1 MRNGHADAEAQ
12 FEHARDEAFAA
23 LQDGRREAAGLIL
36 WHALQTLDAV
46 GDDDERRSLAG
57 RLGAVC
63 LHVGFDDIALLALDA
78 GIELHA
84 AAGDVRALE
93 NDRMTVGTVHFRLGN
108 VAAAESAWRR
118 VHADA
123 MRNGDD
129 ANAASASTNLASLY
143 AQEGLLP
150 DAADLLEQSLAC
162 LAREPFPETELNTRF
177 MYCQVL
183 AAQGAASARVLDAA
197 APLGQWAEQIGDAH
211 RSRLADVIAGAVAEL
226 PERRAE
232 FGWLVGRF

>member
-1 MRNGHADAEAQ
+1 MRNGHAEAQ
-12 FEHARDEAFAA
+12 FERATDEAFAA
-23 LQDGRREAAGLIL
+23 LQQGRREAAGLIL
-36 WHALQTLDAV
+36 WNALQALDAV

-63 LHVGFDDIALLALDA
+63 LHAGFDDLALLALDV
-78 GIELHA
+78 GIELHE
-84 AAGDVRALE
+84 AAGDIRALE

-108 VAAAESAWRR
+108 LAAAESAWRR
-118 VHADA
+118 VHEDA
-123 MRNGDD
+123 VRNGDD

-143 AQEGLLP
+143 AQEDRFA

-177 MYCQVL
+177 LLFQVL
-183 AAQGAASARVLDAA
+183 AAQGAAPARVLDAA
-197 APLGQWAEQIGDAH
+197 APLGQWADQIGDAH
-211 RSRLADVIAGAVAEL
+211 RSRLADAIAGAVAEL

-232 FGWLVGRF
+232 FDWLLGRF